1 MGLETR
7 CEANV
12 VEKAALV
19 LVQPLLGNGLGLHDY
34 KSYSTPIKVNMTIA
48 LV

>member
-19 LVQPLLGNGLGLHDY
+19 LVQPLLGKGLELNDC
-34 KSYSTPIKVNMTIA
+34 KVYYNA
-48 LV
+48 GNEFYNV

>member
-34 KSYSTPIKVNMTIA
+34 KSYSNVEKYIS
-48 LV
+48 